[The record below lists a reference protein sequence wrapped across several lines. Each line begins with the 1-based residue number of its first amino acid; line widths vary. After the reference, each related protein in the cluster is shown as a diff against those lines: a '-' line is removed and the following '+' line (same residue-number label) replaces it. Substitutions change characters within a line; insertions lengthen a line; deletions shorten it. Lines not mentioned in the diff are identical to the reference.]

1 MRYVLLTLA
10 LLCASCTQTPRE
22 EARSVQPVKTF
33 QLDGVILAMDGG
45 TQVVTIKLQE
55 IKGYMEAM
63 TMRFPVKDKSEFEK
77 LKPSQHITADVKV
90 QGDEFWIE
98 KIVQQP

>member
-63 TMRFPVKDKSEFEK
+63 TMRFPVKDKSEFDSFMEDRAK
-77 LKPSQHITADVKV
+77 TASAPVVVDSEPKS
-90 QGDEFWIE
+90 DA
-98 KIVQQP
+98 